1 MDSDKARIWVPGDSL
16 NDDIEENLA
25 TTPTLGNSNDNI
37 INNEAI
43 DTNSERL
50 TIKNKIKIFG
60 ILSILF
66 TLNLINYM
74 DRFTVSG
81 NDVFF
86 FNLNHDNDDLNAFM
100 SLFSFYGHFD
110 YLFKWLF
117 EKKKSKQKKKRG

>member
-25 TTPTLGNSNDNI
+25 TTLTLGNSNDNI

-86 FNLNHDNDDLNAFM
+86 LI
-100 SLFSFYGHFD
+100 
-110 YLFKWLF
+110 
-117 EKKKSKQKKKRG
+117 

>member
-1 MDSDKARIWVPGDSL
+1 MESDKARIWVPGDSSH
-16 NDDIEENLA
+16 DDIEENLA

-43 DTNSERL
+43 DANSAITERL

-81 NDVFF
+81 NCFF
-86 FNLNHDNDDLNAFM
+86 FCLVNFNLNHNNDDLNACFHIKW
-100 SLFSFYGHFD
+100 SL
-110 YLFKWLF
+110 
-117 EKKKSKQKKKRG
+117 

>member
-1 MDSDKARIWVPGDSL
+1 LKFGENNKINLMDSDKARIWVPGNSL

-86 FNLNHDNDDLNAFM
+86 LI
-100 SLFSFYGHFD
+100 
-110 YLFKWLF
+110 
-117 EKKKSKQKKKRG
+117 